1 MTSANFIY
9 KGSQTTILCKE
20 KDSLEELLKKFT
32 NKANIKDKK
41 IIYLYNG
48 NKITDEKKTIEQIT
62 EEKSFTIL
70 VYDADNFSINKKII
84 TQSTEII
91 CPECKCSAFLSIKDN
106 KFNLTCGQNG
116 HSFNDILIK
125 DFLKTQ
131 VIDND
136 KIICNICK
144 KNKKSNTYNNC
155 FYRCCMCKEDICP
168 TCKINHDK
176 NHKIINYDERNY
188 ICSIHNEKFICYC
201 KPCKKNICM
210 LCENEHNKHEII
222 NYGKIIIKNDDLIKV
237 MKEKTKEFDDLK
249 DKINEK
255 INKLNIVKENVKEYC
270 KIINEII
277 NNYIKNQKRNYE
289 ILKNIKEI
297 IDDNKIINFNKME
310 KIKIFSK
317 YNDINKLNEN
327 DNCNDNDNN
336 NDNIIIYNINNNN
349 DEIRLF
355 GHIFVFNNK
364 NNIKLEIEDK
374 EYELMENYKINNNK
388 NNKLEIKIKGI
399 ENITNMEYMF
409 YGCSSLSSL
418 TDFSKWNT
426 TKITNMRNMFHG
438 CSLLPSISDISKWN
452 TSNVTNM
459 GNMFYRCSSLLT
471 LPDISKWNTSNVT
484 NMENMFYEC
493 SSLSSLPD
501 ISKWDTT
508 NVTSMSCMFYFCQS
522 LSGLPD
528 ISKWNTIN
536 VSNMVGMFYKCLSLS
551 NLPDI
556 SKWNITNLKH
566 KHLMFSGCSSS
577 LKIPNIFKK

>member
-1 MTSANFIY
+1 MSSANFIY
-9 KGSQTTILCKE
+9 NGSQTTILCKE
-20 KDSLEELLKKFT
+20 KDNLKELLKKFT

-48 NKITDEKKTIEQIT
+48 NKITDENKTIEQIT

-70 VYDADNFSINKKII
+70 VYDADNFSVNKNII
-84 TQSTEII
+84 TQSTEVI

-131 VIDND
+131 EIDND

-144 KNKKSNTYNNC
+144 KNKKSNTYNNH
-155 FYRCCMCKEDICP
+155 FYRCCICKEDICP

-188 ICSIHNEKFICYC
+188 ICSIHNEIFICYC

-210 LCENEHNKHEII
+210 LCENDHINHETI
-222 NYGKIIIKNDDLIKV
+222 NYGKILIKDNVLIKV

-270 KIINEII
+270 KIINNII

-297 IDDNKIINFNKME
+297 INENKIINFNKME
-310 KIKIFSK
+310 KINIISK
-317 YNDINKLNEN
+317 CNKINKINEN
-327 DNCNDNDNN
+327 DNFNDNN
-336 NDNIIIYNINNNN
+336 NDNIIIYNIKNNS
-349 DEIRLF
+349 DEIRIF

-364 NNIKLEIEDK
+364 NNIKLEIDGK

-388 NNKLEIKIKGI
+388 NNILEIKIKGI

-409 YGCSSLSSL
+409 HGCSSLSSL
-418 TDFSKWNT
+418 ADLSKWNT

-438 CSLLPSISDISKWN
+438 CSLLPSLSDISKWN

-459 GNMFYRCSSLLT
+459 GNMFYRCSSL
-471 LPDISKWNTSNVT
+471 
-484 NMENMFYEC
+484 
-493 SSLSSLPD
+493 SSLPD
-501 ISKWDTT
+501 ISTWDTS
-508 NVTSMSCMFYFCQS
+508 NVTSMSCMFYFCKS

-536 VSNMVGMFYKCLSLS
+536 VTNLVGMFYKCLSLS
-551 NLPDI
+551 SLPDI

-566 KHLMFSGCSSS
+566 KHLMFSGCSSL
-577 LKIPNIFKK
+577 LKIPNIFK

>member
-1 MTSANFIY
+1 MSSANFIY
-9 KGSQTTILCKE
+9 NGSQTTILCKE
-20 KDSLEELLKKFT
+20 KDNLKELLKKFT

-48 NKITDEKKTIEQIT
+48 NKITDENKTIEQIT

-70 VYDADNFSINKKII
+70 VYDADNFSVNKNII
-84 TQSTEII
+84 TQSTEVI

-131 VIDND
+131 EIDND

-144 KNKKSNTYNNC
+144 KNKKSNTYNNH
-155 FYRCCMCKEDICP
+155 FYRCCICKEDICP

-188 ICSIHNEKFICYC
+188 ICSIHNEIFICYC

-210 LCENEHNKHEII
+210 LCENDHINHETI
-222 NYGKIIIKNDDLIKV
+222 NYGKILIKDNVLIKV

-270 KIINEII
+270 KIINNII

-297 IDDNKIINFNKME
+297 INENKIINFNKME
-310 KIKIFSK
+310 KINIISK
-317 YNDINKLNEN
+317 CNKINKINEN
-327 DNCNDNDNN
+327 DNFNDNN
-336 NDNIIIYNINNNN
+336 NDNIIIYNIKNNS
-349 DEIRLF
+349 DEIRIF

-364 NNIKLEIEDK
+364 NNIKLEIDGK

-388 NNKLEIKIKGI
+388 NNILEIKIKGI

-409 YGCSSLSSL
+409 HGCSSLSSL
-418 TDFSKWNT
+418 ADLSKWNT

-438 CSLLPSISDISKWN
+438 CSLLPSLSDISKWN

-459 GNMFYRCSSLLT
+459 GNMFYRCSSL
-471 LPDISKWNTSNVT
+471 
-484 NMENMFYEC
+484 
-493 SSLSSLPD
+493 SSLPD
-501 ISKWDTT
+501 ISTWDTS
-508 NVTSMSCMFYFCQS
+508 NVTSMSCMFYFCKS

-536 VSNMVGMFYKCLSLS
+536 FFRKIIQLCPLIKIANFLVKRGFQLL
-551 NLPDI
+551 
-556 SKWNITNLKH
+556 NIVDYL
-566 KHLMFSGCSSS
+566 
-577 LKIPNIFKK
+577 IFI